1 MRGFKSL
8 YGAGPQHLLAH
19 LGVFFIA
26 GWAIDQIL
34 GGHHIINWIA
44 WFLGAALLHDL
55 VLLPFYSL
63 MDRGLIGRRGNVA
76 ARGARRRP
84 WINYVRTPAAVAGIL
99 LLVYFPVILGKS
111 SHNYRADTGHALT
124 GYTRNWLLIT
134 AGLFL
139 VSAVVYA
146 VRARPRRPAPP
157 RRVHERPRG

>member
-1 MRGFKSL
+1 MRGFRTL
-8 YGAGPQHLLAH
+8 YGSNPLHLLAH

-34 GGHHIINWIA
+34 GGNHAINWIA

-55 VLLPFYSL
+55 VLVPLYSL
-63 MDRGLIGRRGNVA
+63 VDRGLIGRRGNPVARA
-76 ARGARRRP
+76 ARHRS

-111 SHNYRADTGHALT
+111 SHNYFNDTGHALT

-139 VSAVVYA
+139 ASAIVYA
-146 VRARPRRPAPP
+146 VRALPRRSALPAPARE
-157 RRVHERPRG
+157 RRHR